1 MLINF
6 ELNPLGKV
14 IPWGEPGSQSL
25 HWFGL
30 TDGRYWITAGSD
42 TLFEYSEQVRHGDF
56 DRYCEYQVARFL
68 EDITEMIPNILDPI
82 PQDLV
87 KYISG
92 ESGRAWMETQYS
104 WFERNLTAGA
114 GDESWDV
121 LGRAKSLLDGR
132 FLESA
137 YLTPSASIMMWSDD
151 ADVHIEWENGDKLI
165 NGELAWSAVR
175 GSFHLPRASFVEEV
189 RAFHARLFEQMTSRI
204 EQVAAG
210 ALHPD
215 IHIDLPGLIAENEQ
229 RRDDA
234 AQALEKR
241 EDACWDKIRSAILEI
256 SSETR
261 PGNI

>member
-14 IPWGEPGSQSL
+14 IPWGEPGGHSL

-30 TDGRYWITAGSD
+30 TDGRYWITAGGD
-42 TLFEYSEQVRHGDF
+42 TLFEYSERVRRSEF
-56 DRYCEYQVARFL
+56 DRYCEYQVARVL
-68 EDITEMIPNILDPI
+68 EDISEMLPNILDPI

-92 ESGRAWMETQYS
+92 ESGRAWVETQDS

-114 GDESWDV
+114 GDEAWDV

-132 FLESA
+132 FLDSA